1 MARQNNTILNY
12 IKKSVKESFMAEGVV
27 KVFGVWGSPFS
38 RRVEL
43 ALKLKGVV
51 YEYFEENLSNK
62 SPSLLLYNPVYK
74 KVPVLCHGEKPLAES
89 LVILEYIDEVWT
101 KNPILP
107 QDPFER
113 ATARFWAKFID
124 DKCIMAIWMAFW
136 TKGKEQVKLIEECLE
151 NLKTLETA
159 LKGKFFG
166 GASIGMV
173 DIAACFIAHWVP
185 ALQDVVG
192 LVLLD
197 EEKLPAL
204 FKWTEDFMSVSAVR
218 ESVPPRERLTAF
230 FNEHKEIFFANK
242 SLY

>member
-1 MARQNNTILNY
+1 
-12 IKKSVKESFMAEGVV
+12 MAEGVV
-27 KVFGVWGSPFS
+27 RVFGAWGSPYS

-43 ALKLKGVV
+43 ALKLKGVE

-107 QDPFER
+107 QDPYER

-124 DKCIMAIWMAFW
+124 DKCMKAIWMALW
-136 TKGKEQVKLIEECLE
+136 TKGKEQEKFIEESFE

-166 GASIGMV
+166 GASIGLV
-173 DIAACFIAHWVP
+173 DIAACFIGAWVA
-185 ALQDVVG
+185 ALQEVVG
-192 LVLLD
+192 IILLD
-197 EEKLPAL
+197 GEKLPAL
-204 FKWTEDFMSVSAVR
+204 FKWTEDFMSVSV
-218 ESVPPRERLTAF
+218 VQKILPPREGLTAF
-230 FNEHKEIFFANK
+230 FNEHKEILFAK
-242 SLY
+242 RSWY